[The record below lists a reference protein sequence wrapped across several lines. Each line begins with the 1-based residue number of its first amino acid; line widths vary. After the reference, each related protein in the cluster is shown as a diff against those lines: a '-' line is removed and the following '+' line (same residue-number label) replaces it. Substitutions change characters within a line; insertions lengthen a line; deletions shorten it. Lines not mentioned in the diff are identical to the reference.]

1 MQAHTQNYT
10 IPAIGPV
17 IDGWKPFVFPPA
29 DQVDCDD
36 LRWAVFCRQG
46 FRVEVVALFTDS
58 DDALLAADAMN
69 AREGFTSFQV
79 AALVQAPAE
88 VEA

>member
-1 MQAHTQNYT
+1 MRHAQTYT
-10 IPAIGPV
+10 VPVVGPLL
-17 IDGWKPFVFPPA
+17 DGWKPHLTPPA

-36 LRWAVFCRQG
+36 LCWAVLYRQG

-69 AREGFTSFQV
+69 ARDGFTSFQV
-79 AALVQAPAE
+79 AKLVAGNSGAS
-88 VEA
+88 A